1 VLSSVPELPRM
12 SYPAQM
18 AYLFLQSLLP
28 SVIASFVTFADR
40 AVYSFYAEAPRLWGI
55 SPIADQQIA
64 GGIMKVVG
72 SLIIWSFIGVAF
84 FRWYEQEQSQSGDP
98 RWDEVEEEL
107 ERIGIS

>member
-1 VLSSVPELPRM
+1 
-12 SYPAQM
+12 
-18 AYLFLQSLLP
+18 
-28 SVIASFVTFADR
+28 
-40 AVYSFYAEAPRLWGI
+40 
-55 SPIADQQIA
+55 
-64 GGIMKVVG
+64 MKVLG